1 VTPREL
7 LTLAAETRTKAF
19 ALARARR
26 EVVKI
31 EAARAAGEVSERTRG
46 ADLQAIELARQGY
59 RIARAD
65 FVTLARG
72 ISEARTL
79 LVPGDWT
86 DGAPCAPCGCLLLP
100 LLCGRCELKIV
111 EVTGCDHAPPPRCPD
126 CGAAGEGAR

>member
-1 VTPREL
+1 MTPREL

-19 ALARARR
+19 ALARRRR

-31 EAARAAGEVSERTRG
+31 EAARAAGEISAHAFGDRP
-46 ADLQAIELARQGY
+46 AIELAREAY
-59 RIARAD
+59 RTVRAD
-65 FVTLARG
+65 FVTLART
-72 ISEARTL
+72 ISAARATL
-79 LVPGDWT
+79 LPGDWT
-86 DGAPCAPCGCLLLP
+86 DAAPCAPCGCLLLP